1 MKKKKKEKEEGKEEK
16 RGKYTMRLNKAL
28 NSLSPSFGTR
38 GGGGGG
44 GGGGGQVKSPF
55 VKSVNKHTRTSF
67 SVELIQ
73 ALRAPTIECYSQDS
87 TWMLLRHQRMQLA
100 EWWRRRLCVTP
111 H

>member
-38 GGGGGG
+38 GGGGGR
-44 GGGGGQVKSPF
+44 GGQVKSPF